1 MEPAQTGVVAAEL
14 EVVAAEVA
22 EQEAV
27 GHKHK
32 TALALAYT

>member
-1 MEPAQTGVVAAEL
+1 VEPAQTLEEAAAAVEVAA
-14 EVVAAEVA
+14 VVA

-32 TALALAYT
+32 TALA